1 MVLDEI
7 ERARRTGR
15 RDYDRSMG
23 RRQHL
28 GAQRR
33 AHKTTEHGKEINKHT
48 RKRKKR
54 KKKSRVAF
62 DRPQSEWMTTTT
74 PSCYVREK
82 GKLNEKSNDGVL
94 SMMRLSRF
102 PQF

>member
-1 MVLDEI
+1 MKEKKKKYLHSRADCSLWRLHARHRMVLDEI

-33 AHKTTEHGKEINKHT
+33 AHETTEHGKEKQISTHGKE
-48 RKRKKR
+48 KEKKK
-54 KKKSRVAF
+54 KKKSRVVF
-62 DRPQSEWMTTTT
+62 DRPQ
-74 PSCYVREK
+74 
-82 GKLNEKSNDGVL
+82 
-94 SMMRLSRF
+94 
-102 PQF
+102 